1 MHHSETLAGTS
12 VLYEAL
18 KKFSDKKIVLSYSGN
33 KDSYILFTAL
43 CLLKDENNLDF
54 EIVHFVHGNSQSDL
68 EAEKIVKSQ
77 ALANNISVAIFHEP
91 ITNESQG
98 REARQKVLEKL
109 YPSSKFVILTAHH
122 LDDVVETFLM
132 NLFNGCSYS
141 GLLGIPVQNEI
152 GNVLYF
158 RPFIYLNCYK
168 KDLQVYKGRYSI
180 VGLLDN
186 KSFVEDSM
194 NLNFSFKRNAI
205 RSFINSALDS
215 FPYLKNKIISFS
227 LFAEQQN
234 NINVF
239 CYKQTDYL
247 LSITNNSYS
256 LSTVKHLLNKNEDA
270 IRNWFFMLFK
280 YKFNTNLTI
289 RHFEEFKRF
298 INDDAT
304 LMALPNSLS
313 ISNKMQI
320 VQINNHGIHN
330 AYL

>member
-1 MHHSETLAGTS
+1 MYNSETLARTS

-54 EIVHFVHGNSQSDL
+54 EIVHFVHGNSQSDI

-141 GLLGIPVQNEI
+141 GLLGIPIQNEI

-158 RPFIYLNCYK
+158 RAYIYLNCYK

-186 KSFVEDSM
+186 KSFDEDSM

-205 RSFINSALDS
+205 RSFINSALGS

-256 LSTVKHLLNKNEDA
+256 LSTVKHFLENNEDV

-280 YKFNTNLTI
+280 DKFKVNLTI
-289 RHFEEFKRF
+289 RHLEEFKRF
-298 INDDAT
+298 INDNAKI
-304 LMALPNSLS
+304 MNLPNNLKITVTANVLVFSS
-313 ISNKMQI
+313 
-320 VQINNHGIHN
+320 
-330 AYL
+330 

>member
-1 MHHSETLAGTS
+1 
-12 VLYEAL
+12 
-18 KKFSDKKIVLSYSGN
+18 
-33 KDSYILFTAL
+33 
-43 CLLKDENNLDF
+43 
-54 EIVHFVHGNSQSDL
+54 
-68 EAEKIVKSQ
+68 
-77 ALANNISVAIFHEP
+77 
-91 ITNESQG
+91 
-98 REARQKVLEKL
+98 
-109 YPSSKFVILTAHH
+109 
-122 LDDVVETFLM
+122 M

-205 RSFINSALDS
+205 RSFINSALVS

-239 CYKQTDYL
+239 AFKQTDYL
-247 LSITNNSYS
+247 LNIANNSYS
-256 LSTVKHLLNKNEDA
+256 LSTVKHFLENNEDV

-280 YKFNTNLTI
+280 DKFKVNLTI

-298 INDDAT
+298 INDNAKI
-304 LMALPNSLS
+304 MSLPNNLK
-313 ISNKMQI
+313 ITVTSN
-320 VQINNHGIHN
+320 V
-330 AYL
+330 LVFSS

>member
-1 MHHSETLAGTS
+1 MYNSETLAGTS

-33 KDSYILFTAL
+33 RDSYILFTAL

-54 EIVHFVHGNSQSDL
+54 EIVHFVHGNSQSDI

-77 ALANNISVAIFHEP
+77 ALANNISVAIFQEP

-205 RSFINSALDS
+205 RSFINSALVS

-239 CYKQTDYL
+239 AFKQTNKFL
-247 LSITNNSYS
+247 QITQNGYS
-256 LSTVKHLLNKNEDA
+256 LLALKTMLANDEDVVK
-270 IRNWFFMLFK
+270 NWFFMLFK
-280 YKFNTNLTI
+280 TKFKTNLTV
-289 RHFEEFKRF
+289 RHFLEFKRF
-298 INDDAT
+298 INDDAKI
-304 LMALPNSLS
+304 MSLPNNLKITVAANVLVFSS
-313 ISNKMQI
+313 
-320 VQINNHGIHN
+320 
-330 AYL
+330 